1 MNCEKIS
8 CGIQHLDFDYEKTW
22 QECLKTTKSIK
33 STKSTNRTEQK
44 DNANKSS
51 KTNHSDKSGTRK
63 STPRPK
69 SRPKLEKRSL
79 SLMTNPPTAAP
90 WSYDQPMMYNQQIAG
105 SYGMP
110 SPPML
115 ANGPA
120 FIYGHPQMM
129 PPDGVYRGQ
138 HHSSS
143 RRSGAANVQYML
155 GRGLDARHYEQM
167 QQTNND
173 RRKSQSDLDY
183 LIYEENED
191 VEEESDEEEEAPS
204 YVPSTPS
211 NSVPRTR
218 KHSNENN
225 PARRRRK
232 DGHRSPL
239 SSPISD
245 APSSPVFDEP
255 PPSPH
260 DVMLNSPGR
269 VDKPL
274 QRSQTLRDFQV
285 ASPPPQRDALA
296 KRKSTPSVSPDMPS
310 PVLLTDVW
318 NDATPT
324 EIDRFMERRT
334 SVQDN
339 RKAVILS
346 LKEME
351 EKMVK
356 KNSITS
362 SIKNIFRRRNLT
374 EEPID
379 EDSPYEPVT
388 PVTSTVYN
396 PAPAHNTHKVTAMV
410 HAESSCKLKKSVS
423 LSSRVEEIPEM
434 KDNHQE
440 ETPSRQR
447 RASAAAVLG
456 ISYDENG
463 DPCSAV

>member
-1 MNCEKIS
+1 
-8 CGIQHLDFDYEKTW
+8 
-22 QECLKTTKSIK
+22 
-33 STKSTNRTEQK
+33 
-44 DNANKSS
+44 
-51 KTNHSDKSGTRK
+51 
-63 STPRPK
+63 
-69 SRPKLEKRSL
+69 
-79 SLMTNPPTAAP
+79 MTNPPTAAP
-90 WSYDQPMMYNQQIAG
+90 WSYDQQMMYNQQIAG

-120 FIYGHPQMM
+120 YIYGHPQMM
-129 PPDGVYRGQ
+129 PPPDGVHRGQ

-183 LIYEENED
+183 LIYEETED
-191 VEEESDEEEEAPS
+191 VEEESDEEKEAPS

-274 QRSQTLRDFQV
+274 QRGQTLKDFKV
-285 ASPPPQRDALA
+285 ASPPTQKDALA
-296 KRKSTPSVSPDMPS
+296 KRKSTPSVSPDMPA

-351 EKMVK
+351 EKMIK
-356 KNSITS
+356 KNSITN
-362 SIKNIFRRRNLT
+362 SIKNIFRRR
-374 EEPID
+374 
-379 EDSPYEPVT
+379 
-388 PVTSTVYN
+388 
-396 PAPAHNTHKVTAMV
+396 
-410 HAESSCKLKKSVS
+410 KSLS

-434 KDNHQE
+434 RDNHQE
-440 ETPSRQR
+440 SRQR